1 MAERIVRLGLIYP
14 TGGGEFEYY
23 QLAEETDYRI
33 RPIVVAAR
41 LYGDDFD
48 HDPPALSR
56 TGQPESL
63 CLTARS
69 FLPLSPD
76 SVMWA
81 CTSGSF
87 IDGRAH
93 AERQAEALT
102 ETTGV
107 PASSTSLAFAHA
119 SQALGLTKVSLLGS
133 YIEPTVQAFVGFLGE
148 FGLGLEGVVALGAPG
163 GRDAFQFSRDK
174 MLEAARSVDTPESQ
188 AILIPDTAMA
198 CLHLVEPLEAELG
211 KPVLTANQVTI
222 WEGLRLAKALE
233 PLAGYGRLFAETA

>member
-1 MAERIVRLGLIYP
+1 LEEESAMAERIVRLGLIYP

-23 QLAEETDYRI
+23 QLAEKTDYRI

-93 AERQAEALT
+93 AD
-102 ETTGV
+102 
-107 PASSTSLAFAHA
+107 
-119 SQALGLTKVSLLGS
+119 QALGLTKVSLLGS

-148 FGLGLEGVVALGAPG
+148 FGLDLEGVVALGAPG
-163 GRDAFQFSRDK
+163 GRDAFQFNREK
-174 MLEAARSVDTPESQ
+174 MLEAARAVDKPDSQ

-233 PLAGYGRLFAETA
+233 PLEGYGRLFAETA